1 LTHVDVYHI
10 EKEMTMKTALL
21 SLITTLSLTTLT
33 FAAAPVGSA
42 NVGQTDMA
50 GWPCPSES
58 FPPPIFSDMPIGVS
72 LTTTGG
78 PVLLTLSL
86 TTDTGASSGD
96 AFIRFSVDQQA
107 VNAPALRWPPATQ
120 ELISLARV
128 VSVTA
133 GVHTFGAQMAC
144 LTAGNAVTVTGWLSA
159 YELPLI
165 RK

>member
-1 LTHVDVYHI
+1 MIML
-10 EKEMTMKTALL
+10 AGLA
-21 SLITTLSLTTLT
+21 SG
-33 FAAAPVGSA
+33 AAPIGSA
-42 NVGQTDMA
+42 NVGQTDMEA
-50 GWPCPSES
+50 WPCPSAS
-58 FPPPIFSDMPIGVS
+58 FPPPIFSDMPIGLS

-86 TTDTGASSGD
+86 TTETGASSGD
-96 AFIRFSVDQQA
+96 AFIRFSADQQA

-120 ELISLARV
+120 ELVSLTRV
-128 VSVTA
+128 VPVTA

-144 LTAGNAVTVTGWLSA
+144 LTAGNAVTVTGWLTV